1 MARSIRLPA
10 NSLWRDRSFA
20 LFWLARTISVSGTAI
35 TTVVLPILVFRLTN
49 SALATALLATFE
61 AVPYLCFGLLAGAL
75 ADRLD
80 RRRMM
85 VLSDALNTVLLGS
98 IPVAAAFSALSLPL
112 IYAVSLL
119 SATAFVWFDAASF
132 GALPALVGRER
143 IVAANSAITTAGTI
157 AAVAG
162 PAVGGVLAATIGP
175 ALAISFDAASYA
187 ASALL
192 LSRVPRSFAL
202 SSAAS
207 DASDKASGQ
216 ESAVR
221 RTLDDI
227 HAGLTYLWHQR
238 LVRALTLLVS
248 GLSFSGGAVL
258 GLLVV
263 YAVRALGLA
272 HTDAR
277 IGLLFT
283 AGALGSLLASLLLPL
298 LAKRYP
304 AGRVVLAGIS
314 LNLLFLIG
322 LALAPGFGVALALM
336 LAWEMTY
343 TVVTISGISL
353 RQRVAADAL
362 QSRVNASARM
372 VAWGGAPIGAAI
384 GGAVAG
390 LLPIR
395 AAYLVMAVGVAA
407 SATIGWLSPV
417 RRQDAGLLNETE
429 PAASVPTMDR

>member
-157 AAVAG
+157 AAIAG
-162 PAVGGVLAATIGP
+162 PAVGGMLAATIGP
-175 ALAISFDAASYA
+175 APAISFDAASYA

-207 DASDKASGQ
+207 GKASEQ

-227 HAGLTYLWHQR
+227 RAGLTYLWHQR

-283 AGALGSLLASLLLPL
+283 AGALGSLVASLLLPL

-336 LAWEMTY
+336 LVWEMSY
-343 TVVTISGISL
+343 TVVTISSISL
-353 RQRVAADAL
+353 RQRVTPDAL

-395 AAYLVMAVGVAA
+395 AAYLVMALGVAA

-417 RRQDAGLLNETE
+417 RRRDAGLLNETE